1 MYTAKNIGTAAII
14 IGVMIIAL
22 FMMFFFASLVV
33 FTGIPDF
40 SEPFIYNSIFS
51 PLILILSGVWIFLG
65 IKIRSKYRRNQ
76 TKSFVQYISK
86 AQWAYLITLIAL
98 YIYQVRFAMIVL
110 TLTLVP
116 FAFIFIASR
125 RLATSDKRDVSK

>member
-1 MYTAKNIGTAAII
+1 
-14 IGVMIIAL
+14 MIIAL

-40 SEPFIYNSIFS
+40 SEPFIYNSVFS

-76 TKSFVQYISK
+76 TKSFAQYMSNT
-86 AQWAYLITLIAL
+86 QWTYLITLIAL

-125 RLATSDKRDVSK
+125 RLTTSDKRDVSK

>member
-40 SEPFIYNSIFS
+40 SEPFIYNSAFS

-65 IKIRSKYRRNQ
+65 IKIRLKYRRNQ
-76 TKSFVQYISK
+76 TKSLVQYMSN

-116 FAFIFIASR
+116 FVFIFIASR
-125 RLATSDKRDVSK
+125 